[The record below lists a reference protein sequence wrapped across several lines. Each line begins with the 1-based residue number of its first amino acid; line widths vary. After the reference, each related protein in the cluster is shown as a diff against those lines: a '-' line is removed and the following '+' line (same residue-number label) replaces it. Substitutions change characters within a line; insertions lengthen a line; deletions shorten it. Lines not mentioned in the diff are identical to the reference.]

1 MKIQSDKMR
10 KMGADFL
17 LVLVTFFWGITF
29 VMVKE
34 AIEQV
39 GVFVFLSQRFILAF
53 LLLFFLCLIWRSPV
67 TLQLLKRGVI
77 LGILLFGGYAFQTVA
92 LLYTTASNTAFL
104 TGLNVVLVPLV
115 GALIFR
121 QLITRNMKAGVF
133 ISTAG
138 LFFLCTNGTW
148 SFNGGDLLAATCA
161 VCVALHVIF
170 TGEYARKS
178 DIYWLTTIQLGIVA
192 LLSTVTACFAGDAGA
207 IIVWYPEILWALVV
221 CVLFATIFA
230 FVVQTSMQRF
240 TSPTHTALIFCMEPV
255 FAALFAYF
263 MINERWGMWGLV
275 GATLILAGMIV
286 SEVSL
291 PKSFLRRKP
300 EGTVYAE
307 AHYPDQPGLE
317 RKSNT

>member
-1 MKIQSDKMR
+1 MR
-10 KMGADFL
+10 KVGADFFL
-17 LVLVTFFWGITF
+17 LLVTFFWGITF
-29 VMVKE
+29 VIVKE
-34 AIEQV
+34 AIEKV

-53 LLLFFLCLIWRSPV
+53 LLIFFICFMWRRPV
-67 TLQLLKRGVI
+67 TTQLLRHGII
-77 LGILLFGGYAFQTVA
+77 LGILLFGGYAFQTAA

-133 ISTAG
+133 LAIAG

-170 TGEYARKS
+170 TGEYARKN
-178 DIYWLTTIQLGIVA
+178 DICWLTTVQLGVVA
-192 LLSTVTACFAGDAGA
+192 LLSTVAACFVGDAGA
-207 IIVWYPEILWALVV
+207 IFVWYPEILWALVV

-263 MINERWGMWGLV
+263 VINERWGMWGMI
-275 GATLILAGMIV
+275 GAILILAGMII
-286 SEVSL
+286 SEISL
-291 PKSFLRRKP
+291 PEPVSGRKK
-300 EGTVYAE
+300 EEVIYVE
-307 AHYPDQPGLE
+307 AHYPNRQGLQ
-317 RKSNT
+317 K